1 MENTTMREAQEQVES
16 PVVTELG
23 SLTELTLGS
32 GANDTADMKQ
42 YYY

>member
-1 MENTTMREAQEQVES
+1 MENVTTREAHEPVES

>member
-1 MENTTMREAQEQVES
+1 MENTTMHEAQEQVES

-23 SLTELTLGS
+23 SLTDLTLGS